1 MSDKGGPSA
10 EYVPEDFLDEPTRD
24 LAAWRWLWDR
34 DVRFPVRSHRGPL
47 GAIIVFLKRLVR
59 PLVTVPQND
68 LWERQRAFNLILLET
83 QERLQR
89 FEPLLAEIDQLRW
102 NAQEFKDLSVYL
114 TRFIREGVDDIVG
127 HNDAL
132 YARVDQK
139 VDRYRRETRRLWSAL
154 GSALAEGESEASPT
168 APAMAKAWREHEYL
182 ELEERYR
189 GTEEEIST
197 RFAVYLDHLPG
208 TGVVLDLGCGR
219 GETLEL
225 LRDAGY
231 EGRGFDAS
239 RLMVEQCRAKGLE
252 VEQLDL
258 IAALEQQEEA
268 SVAAVVSLHV
278 IEHLQP
284 VVIERLVRLAWR
296 ALQPGGVLILETP
309 NPLSMVVAARNF
321 WLDPTH
327 HRPVH
332 PESLEVL
339 FDAVG
344 FDSVRRLEM
353 RAFSDGE
360 RLPEISLDELEGET
374 KALGDQI
381 NRLRDRL
388 DDLLFGYQDYGLVGV
403 KPTD

>member
-1 MSDKGGPSA
+1 MSDKEGPST
-10 EYVPEDFLDEPTRD
+10 EYTPEDFLGEPTRD

-34 DVRFPVRSHRGPL
+34 DVRFPVHSHRGPL
-47 GAIIVFLKRLVR
+47 GAIIVFLKRLLR

-68 LWERQRAFNLILLET
+68 LWERQRVFNLILLET

-102 NAQEFKDLSVYL
+102 NAQEYKDLSVYL

-139 VDRYRRETRRLWSAL
+139 MDRYRRETRRLWSAL
-154 GSALAEGESEASPT
+154 GSALAEEDSGPSPAT
-168 APAMAKAWREHEYL
+168 PALAEAWREHEYL
-182 ELEERYR
+182 ELEERHR
-189 GTEEEIST
+189 GTEAEIAA
-197 RFAVYLDHLPG
+197 RFSVYLDYLPQN
-208 TGVVLDLGCGR
+208 GVVLDLGCGR

-231 EGRGFDAS
+231 QGRGVDAS
-239 RLMVEQCRAKGLE
+239 RLMVERCRAKGLD
-252 VEQLDL
+252 VERLDL
-258 IAALEQQEEA
+258 IAALERQEEA
-268 SVAAVVSLHV
+268 SVSAVVSLHV
-278 IEHLQP
+278 IEHLPP
-284 VVIERLVRLAWR
+284 VMIERLVRLAWR
-296 ALQPGGVLILETP
+296 ALVPGGVLILETP

-327 HRPVH
+327 QRPVH

-344 FDSVRRLEM
+344 FDPVRRLEM
-353 RAFSDGE
+353 RAYTDAE
-360 RLPEISLDELEGET
+360 RLPEISLDQLGGET
-374 KALGDQI
+374 KVLADRI

-403 KPTD
+403 KPGD